1 MSPKT
6 ANIIFIIGIVCGA
19 VISGIGSN
27 GGPQWLT
34 FLGLALMCG
43 GLIIKVRFCRCP
55 HCGQF
60 LARSR
65 DESCPWCGKEIN

>member
-6 ANIIFIIGIVCGA
+6 ANLIFLIALVTGA
-19 VISGIGSN
+19 VISGIGSS

-43 GLIIKVRFCRCP
+43 GLIIKVRFFRCP

-60 LARSR
+60 LGRS
-65 DESCPWCGKEIN
+65 SGKYCQWCGKEI